1 MNVAIFPGQGAQF
14 VGMGKE
20 LYDQYPIAQE
30 RVNSAN
36 NQFGFSIT
44 DIMFDGQEIDNAIA
58 NALREITNRYD
69 FKGSNTTLERSE
81 HVITI
86 VTDDDLKLSQVNDIL
101 ISHFVRRKLDPLA
114 LGKKDKE
121 KAGGDRI
128 RQTIS
133 LVEGI
138 EQDIAKKITSEIKS
152 SKMKVQAKIN
162 GNELRIDGKK
172 RDDLQSAMQ
181 LIEDLQVGIPVQFIN
196 FRD

>member
-1 MNVAIFPGQGAQF
+1 MPSFDIVS
-14 VGMGKE
+14 
-20 LYDQYPIAQE
+20 
-30 RVNSAN
+30 RVD
-36 NQFGFSIT
+36 F
-44 DIMFDGQEIDNAIA
+44 QEIDNAIA

-81 HVITI
+81 KVITI

-138 EQDIAKKITSEIKS
+138 EQDVAKKITSEIKS
-152 SKMKVQAKIN
+152 SKLKVQAKIN

>member
-1 MNVAIFPGQGAQF
+1 MPSFDIVS
-14 VGMGKE
+14 
-20 LYDQYPIAQE
+20 
-30 RVNSAN
+30 RVD
-36 NQFGFSIT
+36 F
-44 DIMFDGQEIDNAIA
+44 QEIDNAIA

-69 FKGSNTTLERSE
+69 FKGSNTTVERSE
-81 HVITI
+81 KVITI

-172 RDDLQSAMQ
+172 KDDLQSAMQ